1 MSSFSDI
8 ESPAVNTLAIEEL
21 KTNTKR
27 TGICTGFALVFG
39 FIGFIMAAA
48 AVAGVRQ
55 LMIESHEHSAIL
67 TVGNA
72 SPLKGF
78 RKAHSLYAGS
88 GSWTSKKNLPV
99 PLSDYQAVSHKTH
112 VYIIGGQKGCNGT
125 QCSGTV
131 VDTVYQYDTKLDKY
145 TAKASMPEKRYR
157 YASAVVGDK
166 IYIIGGLT
174 ADTVTGMLKTTLIYD
189 ITNDSWSSDGP
200 ELAEGRSDTCAGVVD
215 GKIYVVAGYNSIDP
229 VKVLDT
235 VEVLDTKAATPAW
248 ATAPKLPAP
257 RGDVTCASA
266 GGKVYAIGG
275 YYDPAATW
283 SATAFAD
290 TMYELTPGAAAWA
303 EKAKMPS
310 SRGDKAA
317 VTMSDGSIIVVGGET
332 HAREQ
337 QSQVAAHPVE
347 QYYPAHNT
355 WVAKASI
362 PTARFR
368 FGAAVVDDIV
378 YAIGGHRVCETEYPE
393 NAAPITDCAEKTL
406 DSVEA
411 LLDVAHPDIWVH
423 TN

>member
-55 LMIESHEHSAIL
+55 LMIESHDTPGAIL

-72 SPLKGF
+72 SPLKGYS
-78 RKAHSLYAGS
+78 KAHSLYAGS

-99 PLSDYQAVSHKTH
+99 ALSDYQAVSHKTH

-125 QCSGTV
+125 NCAGTV
-131 VDTVYQYDTKLDKY
+131 VNTVYQYDTKLDKY
-145 TAKASMPEKRYR
+145 TAKASMPEVRYR

-189 ITNDSWSSDGP
+189 VTNDSWSYGP
-200 ELAEGRSDTCAGVVD
+200 VLAEGRSDTCAGVVD

-275 YYDPAATW
+275 YYDPTATW
-283 SATAFAD
+283 KATAFAN

-347 QYYPAHNT
+347 QYYPAHDT

-378 YAIGGHRVCETEYPE
+378 YAIGGHRVCETDWSTF
-393 NAAPITDCAEKTL
+393 ASDCAEKTL